1 MLSRTLVALMLAAAL
16 AMPVFAATEV
26 AGVKF
31 EDKVSLGGSELIL
44 NGAGL
49 RTKLMFKVYAIGL
62 YLPAKTD
69 VTANIL
75 TGKGNKRIQIMTLR
89 DLSAEQL
96 AEALEKGV
104 EDNNSPGELA
114 KIKAR
119 LEEFR
124 ASLLAMEKIPEKTEI
139 RIEWNG
145 SATQVF
151 MNNVQK
157 GKGIPGEDFYQALLK
172 IWLGNKPA
180 QADLKDALLG
190 NMK

>member
-1 MLSRTLVALMLAAAL
+1 MFRTLAAL
-16 AMPVFAATEV
+16 VLTAFLATPVFASTEV

-31 EDKVSLGGSELIL
+31 EDKTSLGGSELIL

-49 RTKLMFKVYAIGL
+49 RTKLLFKVYAIGL

-69 VTANIL
+69 AVTNIL
-75 TGKGNKRIQIMTLR
+75 TGKGNKRIQIVTLR

-104 EDNNSPGELA
+104 EDNNSAGDLA

-119 LEEFR
+119 LDEFR

-145 SATQVF
+145 GATQVF
-151 MNNVQK
+151 MNGIQK
-157 GKGIPGEDFYQALLK
+157 GKDIPGEDFYQALLK
-172 IWLGNKPA
+172 IWLGDKPA
-180 QADLKDALLG
+180 QADLKDVLLG
-190 NMK
+190 NIK

>member
-1 MLSRTLVALMLAAAL
+1 MLSRTLAALVFTASL

-31 EDKVSLGGSELIL
+31 EDKASLGGSELIL

-49 RTKLMFKVYAIGL
+49 RTKLLFKVYAIGL

-69 VTANIL
+69 TVANIL
-75 TGKGNKRIQIMTLR
+75 ASRGNKRIQIVMLR

-96 AEALEKGV
+96 VEALEKGV
-104 EDNNSPGELA
+104 GNSNSADEQA
-114 KIKAR
+114 KIKTR
-119 LEEFR
+119 LDEFR
-124 ASLLAMEKIPEKTEI
+124 ASLLAMEKIPEKTDV

-151 MNNVQK
+151 INGIQK
-157 GKGIPGEDFYQALLK
+157 GKDIPGEDFYQALLK
-172 IWLGNKPA
+172 IWLGSKPA

-190 NMK
+190 NIK